1 MVNTN
6 TSYPDLSGGEIA
18 PKYYGRHDLQIFYK
32 GLRRARNFITEAAG
46 GAFYRMGF
54 YFAAK
59 TRDNLP
65 AWLAEFR
72 FTDTSSFTLEF
83 TTNAIRFYRND
94 GRVHYDAQAITGITQ
109 ANPAVVTY
117 AGADTYANGDR
128 VWISGVVGMTQV
140 NNREFTV
147 AGLNAGANTFQ
158 LSGVDSTAYTAYSS
172 GGTVEEIVE
181 VATTYA
187 QADIPFIKIAQ
198 EKNVMYLAHP
208 SYNPKKLTY
217 TSPTSWAFADHAP
230 TRKSRQN
237 AQVISAITVAN
248 PAVLTYTG
256 SDSFSNGDIVYIDGA
271 AGMTEV
277 NQREFTVA
285 AVNTG
290 ANTFQLSGVDS
301 SGYAAYTGGGIVR
314 KVVTAAAPFLSAGT
328 YPGAVGFY
336 ERRLYYGGS
345 DNFPN
350 TLYGSNAGELDDF
363 TLQLN
368 TSAGAQPEADEGIE
382 YQIYGATRIEWLK
395 GTDKFLAIGANN
407 DVLLA
412 SGGIDDVITP
422 SSISIKPTNSF
433 GAADTNAVGR
443 GSLLY
448 YLQTDGT
455 TMRSFEYSFEQDRY
469 VPVNRTEVAS
479 HITES
484 GIKQFDYL
492 EANNDVL
499 WAVRNDGKLTGMTAS
514 STESISGWHL
524 HNTDGSFISICSL
537 TRPSKEAQLWACV
550 SRTVNG
556 ATQYNVEF
564 MTDTPTYPQIEDYF
578 SEGEVEATDKLA
590 WLNMMY
596 EAQRQYIHL
605 DSALTYDGSEFA
617 TVTMIPGAV
626 SGTGVTFTAGGAVF
640 TASMVGRQI
649 VRKSITGYETGVAE
663 ITGYTS
669 STVVTC
675 TILETFNSTSVIPI
689 DEWYLTTDAV
699 TDAGHLEGLEVLV
712 VADGA
717 QHPPITITNGV
728 ATLERQAAVFHVGLG
743 YRGELETNDLEGG
756 GLNGVAQ
763 TKPKALYQVGIR
775 FLNSLYVR
783 YGVSRYKLNQIEGRT
798 STMRMDRPP
807 VPFSGDQ
814 RVTYANEL
822 ADDRQG
828 GWTKSK
834 RVVLVQDLPFPCY
847 IQLVVPYFS
856 VSN

>member
-94 GRVHYDAQAITGITQ
+94 GRVHYDAQVISGITQ

-117 AGADTYANGDR
+117 VGADTYANGDR

-382 YQIYGATRIEWLK
+382 YQIYGATRI
-395 GTDKFLAIGANN
+395 
-407 DVLLA
+407 
-412 SGGIDDVITP
+412 
-422 SSISIKPTNSF
+422 
-433 GAADTNAVGR
+433 
-443 GSLLY
+443 
-448 YLQTDGT
+448 
-455 TMRSFEYSFEQDRY
+455 DRM
-469 VPVNRTEVAS
+469 A
-479 HITES
+479 
-484 GIKQFDYL
+484 
-492 EANNDVL
+492 
-499 WAVRNDGKLTGMTAS
+499 
-514 STESISGWHL
+514 
-524 HNTDGSFISICSL
+524 
-537 TRPSKEAQLWACV
+537 
-550 SRTVNG
+550 
-556 ATQYNVEF
+556 
-564 MTDTPTYPQIEDYF
+564 
-578 SEGEVEATDKLA
+578 
-590 WLNMMY
+590 
-596 EAQRQYIHL
+596 
-605 DSALTYDGSEFA
+605 
-617 TVTMIPGAV
+617 
-626 SGTGVTFTAGGAVF
+626 
-640 TASMVGRQI
+640 
-649 VRKSITGYETGVAE
+649 
-663 ITGYTS
+663 
-669 STVVTC
+669 
-675 TILETFNSTSVIPI
+675 
-689 DEWYLTTDAV
+689 
-699 TDAGHLEGLEVLV
+699 
-712 VADGA
+712 
-717 QHPPITITNGV
+717 
-728 ATLERQAAVFHVGLG
+728 
-743 YRGELETNDLEGG
+743 
-756 GLNGVAQ
+756 
-763 TKPKALYQVGIR
+763 
-775 FLNSLYVR
+775 
-783 YGVSRYKLNQIEGRT
+783 
-798 STMRMDRPP
+798 
-807 VPFSGDQ
+807 
-814 RVTYANEL
+814 
-822 ADDRQG
+822 
-828 GWTKSK
+828 
-834 RVVLVQDLPFPCY
+834 
-847 IQLVVPYFS
+847 
-856 VSN
+856 

>member
-1 MVNTN
+1 MVNVN
-6 TSYPDLSGGEIA
+6 TSYCDLSGGEIA

-32 GLRRARNFITEAAG
+32 GLRRARNFITESAG
-46 GAFYRMGF
+46 GAFFRNGF
-54 YFAAK
+54 YYANK

-65 AWLAEFR
+65 AWMAEFR
-72 FTDTSSFTLEF
+72 FTDATSFALEF

-94 GRVHYDAQAITGITQ
+94 GQVRFAAQAITAITQ

-117 AGADTYANGDR
+117 VGADTFSNGDR

-140 NNREFTV
+140 NNLEFTV

-158 LSGVDSTAYTAYSS
+158 LSGVNSTAYTAYSS
-172 GGTVEEIVE
+172 GGTIEKIME
-181 VATTYA
+181 VTTTYA
-187 QADIPFIKIAQ
+187 QADIPQIKIAQ

-217 TSPTSWAFADHAP
+217 TSATSWAFADHSP
-230 TRKSRQN
+230 TRKSRTN

-256 SDSFSNGDIVYIDGA
+256 SDSFSNGDVVYIDGA
-271 AGMTEV
+271 TGMTEV
-277 NQREFTVA
+277 NQLEFTVA
-285 AVNTG
+285 AVNAG
-290 ANTFQLSGVDS
+290 ANTFQLSGLDS
-301 SGYAAYTGGGIVR
+301 SGYAAYAGGGIVR
-314 KVVTAAAPFLSAGT
+314 KVVTAAAPFLSADN
-328 YPGAVGFY
+328 YPAAVGLY

-345 DNFPN
+345 NNNPN

-363 TLQLN
+363 TLQIN
-368 TSAGAQPEADEGIE
+368 TTAGAKPEADEGVE
-382 YQIYGATRIEWLK
+382 YQVYGATRINWLR
-395 GTDKFLAIGANN
+395 GTDKFLAVGANN

-422 SSISIKPTNSF
+422 SSISIKPTNSY
-433 GAADTNAVGR
+433 GAADMNAVGR

-448 YLQTDGT
+448 YLQSDTE

-469 VPVNRTEVAS
+469 VPVDRTEVAQ
-479 HITES
+479 HITQS
-484 GIKQFDYL
+484 GIVQFDYL
-492 EANNDVL
+492 EANNDIL
-499 WAVRNDGKLTGMTAS
+499 WAARNDGKLAAMTTS
-514 STESISGWHL
+514 STEAISGWQL
-524 HNTDGSFISICSL
+524 HDTDGEFVSICTL
-537 TRPSKEAQLWACV
+537 TRPKQDSQLWACV
-550 SRTVNG
+550 KRTING
-556 ATQYNVEF
+556 APQYNIEF
-564 MTDTPTYPQIEDYF
+564 MAESPVYPSIEDFF
-578 SEGEVEATDKLA
+578 SAGEVESTDKLA

-596 EAQRQYIHL
+596 EAQRNYIHL
-605 DSALTYDGSEFA
+605 DSALTYDGSVYA
-617 TVTMIPGAV
+617 TQTITPGATT
-626 SGTGVTFTAGGAVF
+626 GTGVTFTAGGSVF
-640 TASMVGRQI
+640 DATMVGRQI
-649 VRKSITGYETGVAE
+649 VRKSVTGLETGVAE
-663 ITGYTS
+663 ITAYTS
-669 STVVTC
+669 ATVVTC
-675 TILETFNSTSVIPI
+675 DILENFDSVTAIPI
-689 DEWYLTTDAV
+689 GEWYLTTDSV
-699 TDAGHLEGLEVLV
+699 TNAGHLEGREVLV

-717 QHPPITITNGV
+717 QHPTVMISGGV
-728 ATLERQAAVFHVGLG
+728 ATLGRQTAVFHIGLG

-763 TKPKALYQVGIR
+763 TKPKSVYQIGIR

-798 STMRMDRPP
+798 ANMRMDRPP
-807 VPFSGDQ
+807 VPFTGDQ

-856 VSN
+856 TSN